1 MVFNEIQ
8 KLDVRPDE
16 LPQAKYA
23 ISQEVHQVTINDRN
37 ENSAQEDVKLTSRL
51 IREWQ
56 DTYKQPE
63 MEKQADKSIEHT
75 KSVERDMDLEM

>member
-1 MVFNEIQ
+1 M
-8 KLDVRPDE
+8 RPDE

-23 ISQEVHQVTINDRN
+23 ISQEVHQVTMNDRN
-37 ENSAQEDVKLTSRL
+37 ENSTQEDVKLTSRL

-63 MEKQADKSIEHT
+63 VEKQADKSIEHT
-75 KSVERDMDLEM
+75 KSVERDMDLEF